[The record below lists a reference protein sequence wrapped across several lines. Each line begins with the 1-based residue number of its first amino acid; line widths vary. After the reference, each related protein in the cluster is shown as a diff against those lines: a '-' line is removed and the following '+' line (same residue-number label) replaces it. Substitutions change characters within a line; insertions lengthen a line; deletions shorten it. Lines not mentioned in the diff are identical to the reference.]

1 MIFKKKITFLGLP
14 NFWIQKTTTTKYGS
28 IIYRVDGENPPTL
41 F

>member
-14 NFWIQKTTTTKYGS
+14 NFFGTKKQLQQNVIVVLHS
-28 IIYRVDGENPPTL
+28 FKI

>member
-14 NFWIQKTTTTKYGS
+14 NFFGAKKQLQQNVIVVLCHLKFSKS
-28 IIYRVDGENPPTL
+28 

>member
-14 NFWIQKTTTTKYGS
+14 NFLDTKKQLQQNVIVVLRHLKFS
-28 IIYRVDGENPPTL
+28 KS